1 VDDGPVLIAVL
12 TFSLAAFLVVLLP
25 GPDTLV
31 VLRSLLRSGKAS
43 ASRTVLG
50 VLTGL
55 TIWALAAAVGLA
67 ALLHAS
73 HDAYLGLRIV
83 GAVYLCA
90 LGVQALRS
98 RGSSTEFDHVD
109 DAPRPRRR
117 GLLGTG
123 YGAGLATDLLNPKVG
138 VFFVTFLPAFVPHGK
153 PVGAVSLLFGAIFVA
168 ETAAYFA
175 LLLGAADRVVA
186 ALRVPRLRKRLDR
199 ATGIVLI
206 GFGLRLATEP

>member
-1 VDDGPVLIAVL
+1 MVAVL
-12 TFSLAAFLVVLLP
+12 TFSFAAFLVVLLP

-31 VLRSLLRSGKAS
+31 VLRSLLRAGKAS

-50 VLTGL
+50 VLSGL
-55 TIWALAAAVGLA
+55 IVWAVAASVGLA

-83 GAVYLCA
+83 GAVYLCT

-98 RGSSTEFDHVD
+98 RGAGGALDHVAD
-109 DAPRPRRR
+109 AGEVAPRRH
-117 GLLGTG
+117 GLLGHG

-153 PVGAVSLLFGAIFVA
+153 PVGLVSLLFGAIFVV

-175 LLLGAADRVVA
+175 LLLGAAERVVA

-199 ATGIVLI
+199 ATGLVLI
-206 GFGLRLATEP
+206 GFGVRLATEP

>member
-1 VDDGPVLIAVL
+1 VLISLL
-12 TFSLAAFLVVLLP
+12 TFSFAAFLVVLLP

-31 VLRSLLRSGKAS
+31 VLRSLLRSGKAA
-43 ASRTVLG
+43 ASRTVAG

-55 TIWALAAAVGLA
+55 TVWAVAASVGLA

-73 HDAYLGLRIV
+73 SGAYLGLRII
-83 GAVYLCA
+83 GAVYLCV

-98 RGSSTEFDHVD
+98 RGASTEFADLGTV
-109 DAPRPRRR
+109 RPRRR

-123 YGAGLATDLLNPKVG
+123 YGAGLTTDLLNPKVG
-138 VFFVTFLPAFVPHGK
+138 VFFVTFLPAFVPHGE

-175 LLLGAADRVVA
+175 LLLGAAERIVA
-186 ALRVPRLRKRLDR
+186 ALRVPRLRRRLDR
-199 ATGIVLI
+199 ATGAVLI

>member
-1 VDDGPVLIAVL
+1 MLISVL
-12 TFSLAAFLVVLLP
+12 TFSFAAFLVVLLP

-31 VLRSLLRSGKAS
+31 VLRSLLRSGKA
-43 ASRTVLG
+43 AATRTVAG

-55 TIWALAAAVGLA
+55 TVWAIAASVGLA

-73 HDAYLGLRIV
+73 SDAYLALRIV
-83 GAVYLCA
+83 GAVYLCV

-98 RGSSTEFDHVD
+98 RGAGTEFAELGAVQ
-109 DAPRPRRR
+109 PRRK

-123 YGAGLATDLLNPKVG
+123 YGAGLTTDLLNPKVG
-138 VFFVTFLPAFVPHGK
+138 VFFVTFLPAFVPHGE

-168 ETAAYFA
+168 ETAAYFG

-186 ALRVPRLRKRLDR
+186 ALRVPRLRRRLDR
-199 ATGIVLI
+199 ATGAVLI